1 MSVHRSNPH
10 LDGAEGILAP
20 QSGYIIGQ
28 LRSIPVQC
36 VHCVVVAA
44 DIGVIFCVSV
54 IVEKMSFLSNDDDMM
69 RFDRMGVLAAGLFA
83 IIAHLVGAY
92 ELPVHFSVRQSLLR
106 VANAWAGVQ
115 LFVFGLST
123 ALTDFSGTVAP
134 AILLWAVA
142 CALALLS
149 GRAFMV
155 AATRVLRRRGVFNQR
170 SAMIGTGSSAAR
182 LVRYISQHK
191 ILTLSLIGVFGDA
204 ADLLDRHPDQD
215 QAGLP
220 YLGDLTALLC
230 AIRAGTVD
238 RVIIALPSDQ
248 EDRVRTIVARLS
260 ETPVEI
266 RLLPANDSFSWMD
279 NPVVMLGE
287 LPIFTLL
294 DWPLSR
300 RQRLLK
306 ALEDRL
312 LAFVALLLLMPLM
325 GMIAL
330 AIRLESPG
338 PALFRQLRQGYN
350 CRNFAILKFRTM
362 YQATEPVDGVRQAQR
377 HDPRVT
383 RLGAILRRTS
393 LDELP
398 QLINVLVG
406 HMSLVGPRPH
416 APSTRAAG
424 RLFCE
429 IAQAYPSRHNVKP
442 GMTGWAQVCGWRG
455 ETQSEAQLIGRLEH
469 DLYYARNWSLWFDL
483 RIMFR
488 TIATVLGQ
496 HNAY

>member
-1 MSVHRSNPH
+1 MPVHLSNLH
-10 LDGAEGILAP
+10 LDGAESILAP
-20 QSGYIIGQ
+20 QGAYTVGQ

-44 DIGVIFCVSV
+44 DIGLIFFVSL
-54 IVEKMSFLSNDDDMM
+54 IVEKISFPFDGDDMM
-69 RFDRMGVLAAGLFA
+69 RFDRIGVLAAGLFA

-106 VANAWAGVQ
+106 AANAWVGVL

-123 ALTDFSGTVAP
+123 ALLDFSGTVAP
-134 AILLWAVA
+134 TVLLWAGA

-149 GRAFMV
+149 GRVIMV
-155 AATRVLRRRGVFNQR
+155 AGTRVLRRRGLFNQR

-204 ADLLDRHPDQD
+204 ADLPDQD

-248 EDRVRTIVARLS
+248 ESRVRTIVARLS

-287 LPIFTLL
+287 IPVFTLL

-338 PALFRQLRQGYN
+338 PALFRQQRQGYN

-362 YQATEPVDGVRQAQR
+362 YQAKESVDGVRQAQR

-398 QLINVLVG
+398 QLLNVLIG
-406 HMSLVGPRPH
+406 DMSLVGPRPH

-424 RLFCE
+424 RLFGE

-455 ETQSEAQLIGRLEH
+455 ETNSEAQLLGRLEH

-496 HNAY
+496 QNAY

>member
-1 MSVHRSNPH
+1 MPVHLSNLH
-10 LDGAEGILAP
+10 LDVAESILAP
-20 QSGYIIGQ
+20 QGGYTVGQ
-28 LRSIPVQC
+28 LRSIPVQY

-44 DIGVIFCVSV
+44 DIGLIFFVSL
-54 IVEKMSFLSNDDDMM
+54 IVEKISFPFDGDDMM
-69 RFDRMGVLAAGLFA
+69 RFDRIGVLAAGLFA

-106 VANAWAGVQ
+106 AANAWVGVL

-123 ALTDFSGTVAP
+123 ALLDFSGTVAP
-134 AILLWAVA
+134 TVLLWAGA

-149 GRAFMV
+149 GRVFMV
-155 AATRVLRRRGVFNQR
+155 AGARVLRRRGVFNQR
-170 SAMIGTGSSAAR
+170 SAMIGAGSSAAR

-204 ADLLDRHPDQD
+204 ADLPDQD

-248 EDRVRTIVARLS
+248 ESRVRTIVARLS

-287 LPIFTLL
+287 LPVFTLL

-338 PALFRQLRQGYN
+338 PALFRQQRQGYN

-362 YQATEPVDGVRQAQR
+362 YQATESVDGVRQAQR

-398 QLINVLVG
+398 QLLNVLIG
-406 HMSLVGPRPH
+406 DMSLVGPRPH

-424 RLFCE
+424 RLFGE

-455 ETQSEAQLIGRLEH
+455 ETNSEAQLLGRLEH

-496 HNAY
+496 QNAY

>member
-1 MSVHRSNPH
+1 MPVHLSNPH
-10 LDGAEGILAP
+10 LKGAGRILAP
-20 QSGYIIGQ
+20 QGGYGVGR

-36 VHCVVVAA
+36 VHCVVVTA
-44 DIGVIFCVSV
+44 DIGVIFCVSLIIESV
-54 IVEKMSFLSNDDDMM
+54 PFLSEGNDMI
-69 RFDRMGVLAAGLFA
+69 RFDRIGVMAAGLFA

-92 ELPVHFSVRQSLLR
+92 ELPVHFSVRRSLLR
-106 VANAWAGVQ
+106 AANAWAGVL
-115 LFVFGLST
+115 LFVFGLTT
-123 ALTDFSGTVAP
+123 AVLGFSGRASPT
-134 AILLWAVA
+134 ILIWAAA

-155 AATRVLRRRGVFNQR
+155 GTTRFLRRRGVFDQR
-170 SAMIGTGSSAAR
+170 SAMIGTGRSAAQ
-182 LVRYISQHK
+182 LVRYVAQHE
-191 ILTLSLIGVFGDA
+191 ILTLSLIGIFGDT
-204 ADLLDRHPDQD
+204 ADISDQD
-215 QAGLP
+215 EVGVP
-220 YLGDLTALLC
+220 YLGNLTALLS
-230 AIRAGTVD
+230 AIREGMVK

-248 EDRVRTIVARLS
+248 ESRVKAIVARLS

-266 RLLPANDSFSWMD
+266 RLLPANDSFSWME
-279 NPVVMLGE
+279 NPVVVLGE
-287 LPIFTLL
+287 LPVFTLL

-312 LAFVALLLLMPLM
+312 LAFVALLILMPVM

-338 PALFRQLRQGYN
+338 PALFRQQRQGYN

-362 YQATEPVDGVRQAQR
+362 HQAEHPAEAVRQAQR
-377 HDPRVT
+377 GDPRVT
-383 RLGAILRRTS
+383 RFGAMLRRTS

-398 QLINVLVG
+398 QLFNVLIG
-406 HMSLVGPRPH
+406 QMSLVGPRPH

-424 RLFCE
+424 RLFSE

-455 ETQSEAQLIGRLEH
+455 ETQSEAQLLGRLEH

-488 TIATVLGQ
+488 TIATVMGQ
-496 HNAY
+496 QNAY

>member
-1 MSVHRSNPH
+1 MPVRFSDPH
-10 LDGAEGILAP
+10 FEGAEHIRVP
-20 QSGYIIGQ
+20 RSGYGVGQ
-28 LRSIPVQC
+28 PRSIPVQC
-36 VHCVVVAA
+36 VHCVVVAV
-44 DIGVIFCVSV
+44 DVVFIFCVSL
-54 IVEKMSFLSNDDDMM
+54 IIERASFLSEGAGIV
-69 RFDRMGVLAAGLFA
+69 RFDRIGVLAAGLFA

-106 VANAWAGVQ
+106 AANAWAGVL

-123 ALTDFSGTVAP
+123 AFLGFSGKVAP
-134 AILLWAVA
+134 TILLWAGA

-149 GRAFMV
+149 GRASMV
-155 AATRVLRRRGVFNQR
+155 GATRFLRRRGIFDQR
-170 SAMIGTGSSAAR
+170 SAVIGTGRSTAR
-182 LVRYISQHK
+182 LVRYIAQHE
-191 ILTLSLIGVFGDA
+191 ILTLSLIGIFGEA
-204 ADLLDRHPDQD
+204 ADVSDRHLDQD
-215 QAGLP
+215 EAGLP
-220 YLGDLTALLC
+220 YLGDLTALLS
-230 AIRAGTVD
+230 AIREGAVN

-248 EDRVRTIVARLS
+248 ESRVRAIVARLS

-266 RLLPANDSFSWMD
+266 RLLPASDSFSWMD
-279 NPVVMLGE
+279 NPVVVLGE
-287 LPIFTLL
+287 LPVFTLL

-306 ALEDRL
+306 AAEDRL
-312 LAFVALLLLMPLM
+312 LAFVALLILMPLM
-325 GMIAL
+325 VMIAL

-338 PALFRQLRQGYN
+338 PALFRQQRQGYN

-362 YQATEPVDGVRQAQR
+362 YHANQPVDGVRQAR
-377 HDPRVT
+377 RGDPRVT

-398 QLINVLVG
+398 QLLNVLVG
-406 HMSLVGPRPH
+406 QMSLVGPRPH

-424 RLFCE
+424 RLFSE
-429 IAQAYPSRHNVKP
+429 IAQSYPSRHNVKP

-455 ETQSEAQLIGRLEH
+455 ETQSEAQLLSRLEH

-483 RIMFR
+483 RIMCR
-488 TIATVLGQ
+488 TISTVLRQ